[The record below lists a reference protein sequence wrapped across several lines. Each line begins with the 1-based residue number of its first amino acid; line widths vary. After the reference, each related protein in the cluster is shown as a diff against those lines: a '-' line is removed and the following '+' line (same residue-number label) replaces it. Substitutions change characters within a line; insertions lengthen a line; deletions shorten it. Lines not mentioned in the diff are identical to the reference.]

1 MLPKIRATV
10 HSANQNSSHV
20 RYVGVAQNNKVLV
33 TR

>member
-1 MLPKIRATV
+1 MLPNMCATV
-10 HSANQNSSHV
+10 HSALQNSSHV